1 MKKMGRHLVFID
13 GDTQHWRDARCPQSK
28 LETRSESL
36 SKPQQAFSQKVTS
49 QSPGLK
55 CMQKC
60 EEPELAKAILKK
72 KSKVGELTPPDF
84 KTHYKVTIIKRA
96 SPCRKDMYMNTVG
109 KNGVSSNVLEE
120 L

>member
-1 MKKMGRHLVFID
+1 MKLAKEGTPSHTHNHKTSRRETNDFFKKWEKNKNTIKNKKMKKMGRHLVFTD

-55 CMQKC
+55 CM
-60 EEPELAKAILKK
+60 
-72 KSKVGELTPPDF
+72 
-84 KTHYKVTIIKRA
+84 
-96 SPCRKDMYMNTVG
+96 
-109 KNGVSSNVLEE
+109 
-120 L
+120 